1 MYAELTKW
9 LKTDTY
15 SSVWMNNVC
24 QCFLGTEDTN
34 KTKLKICAHKAYVIV
49 GQTVIHNKY
58 CVRKYQVLWK
68 TGWGWSGEKGLKSG
82 LGFPL
87 FCPLL
92 EQ

>member
-34 KTKLKICAHKAYVIV
+34 KTKLKLCAHKAYVIV

-58 CVRKYQVLWK
+58 CVRRYQVLWK
-68 TGWGWSGEKGLKSG
+68 TGWWMEWREGSEIR
-82 LGFPL
+82 LGIPIIL
-87 FCPLL
+87 PST
-92 EQ
+92 